1 MSFEVGTA
9 EMDVTPPVRT
19 PMGGFASREHG
30 AVGIHDP
37 LRSKALAIGDG
48 SRTCVLIGNDIISA
62 SYEFIEQVTDA
73 IEARTGLSEKQIMIN
88 FSHTHSGPLMRD
100 MAGMGEASKAYR
112 YGLVNDL
119 AELVE
124 EALQDM
130 KPVTITSHTGALQV
144 GINRRERSEDGS
156 TKLGRDPEGIVDT
169 TVDVL
174 KFTGPDR
181 KPEAI
186 WFSHAAHGVVL
197 GARNYYFSADW
208 PGYAQRT
215 LEAVYPDTT
224 VVFGQ
229 GCCGNINSDPVGGT
243 FEDARRLGTRAA
255 GAVMVAVEDE
265 GTELEGPVTFGK
277 TIAQLPQHDPPS
289 VEESEAF
296 IAEQKKLREEAIADG
311 ENGNAYGSSV
321 QWGEWLRDLAQQG
334 VTDQT
339 MPFAISAMG
348 IGQHA
353 IVGLA
358 GEVFFEYALNIAE
371 RSPFDRTT
379 VLGTTNGCV
388 AYIPTAAE
396 MPYGGYEVK
405 SSNRFYR
412 QLELKPE
419 AEQVAID
426 EAVALLNEIH
436 TE

>member
-1 MSFEVGTA
+1 MSFEIGRA
-9 EMDVTPPVRT
+9 EIDVTPPVGT
-19 PMGGFASREHG
+19 PMGGFAGREHG

-37 LRSKALAIGDG
+37 LRSKALAISDG
-48 SRTCVLIGNDIISA
+48 SHTCVLIGNDIISA
-62 SYEFIEQVTDA
+62 DYEFVEQVTNA
-73 IEARTGLSEKQIMIN
+73 IAERTGLSAEEVIIN

-100 MAGMGEASKAYR
+100 MAGMGEASRPYR
-112 YGLVNDL
+112 DVLVHDLAGLV
-119 AELVE
+119 EM
-124 EALQDM
+124 ALQDM
-130 KPVTITSHTGALQV
+130 QPVTVTSHTALLQV
-144 GINRRERSEDGS
+144 GINRRERTEDGG
-156 TKLGRDPEGIVDT
+156 TTLGRDPGGIVDT
-169 TVDVL
+169 TVEVL
-174 KFTGPDR
+174 KFTGPDG

-197 GARNYYFSADW
+197 GGNNYYFSADW

-215 LEAVYPDTT
+215 LEKVYPDAT
-224 VVFGQ
+224 VMFGQ

-255 GAVMVAVEDE
+255 GAVMVAIEDE
-265 GTELEGPVTFGK
+265 GTELDGPITFGK
-277 TIAQLPQHDPPS
+277 TIARLPQHDPPS

-296 IAEQKKLREEAIADG
+296 IAEQKKLRDEALKEGKNA
-311 ENGNAYGSSV
+311 NAYSSSI

-339 MPFAISAMG
+339 MPFAISALG

-371 RSPFDRTT
+371 RSPFERTS

-426 EAVALLNEIH
+426 RAVALLNEIRA
-436 TE
+436 E

>member
-1 MSFEVGTA
+1 MSFEMGRA
-9 EMDVTPPVRT
+9 EIDVTPRRGNR
-19 PMGGFASREHG
+19 MGGFAGRDHG
-30 AVGIHDP
+30 AVGIHDR
-37 LRSKALAIGDG
+37 LRSKALAISDG
-48 SRTCVLIGNDIISA
+48 TSTCVLIGNDIISA
-62 SYEFIEQVTDA
+62 SYEFIKWVTN
-73 IEARTGLSEKQIMIN
+73 RVKKVTGLTAEQIMIN

-100 MAGMGEASKAYR
+100 MAGMGEASDRYR

-119 AELVE
+119 AQMVE

-130 KPVTITSHTGALQV
+130 KPVTITSHIAPLQV
-144 GINRRERSEDGS
+144 GINRRERTDDGS

-169 TVDVL
+169 TVDAL
-174 KFTGPDR
+174 KFTGADGD
-181 KPEAI
+181 PEAI

-197 GARNYYFSADW
+197 GARNYYLSADW

-215 LEAVYPDTT
+215 LEAVYPDAT

-255 GAVMVAVEDE
+255 GAVMVAIEDE
-265 GTELEGPVTFGK
+265 GTELDGPVTFGK

-289 VEESEAF
+289 VEEAEAF
-296 IAEQKKLREEAIADG
+296 IAEQKKLREKAIAEG
-311 ENGNAYGSSV
+311 ENGNAYASSIE
-321 QWGEWLRDLAQQG
+321 WGEWLRDLAQQG

-339 MPFAISAMG
+339 MPFAISALG

-371 RSPFDRTT
+371 RSPFERTT
-379 VLGTTNGCV
+379 GLGTTNGCV

-405 SSNRFYR
+405 SANRFYR
-412 QLELKPE
+412 QLKLKPE

-426 EAVALLNEIH
+426 EAVALLNEIRA
-436 TE
+436 E